1 MLGLCMFALS
11 AFAFQPEGAPYI
23 GQEPVRIHRFHK
35 EQQAR
40 IRASPEWTAFLE
52 GPGSGWLGR
61 FD

>member
-1 MLGLCMFALS
+1 MFALS